1 MPLSY
6 RCGTHPYGR
15 GMMYA
20 IVTQDTISCM
30 CVCVCV
36 CEREREREREREMI
50 MASQGA
56 IGLNIFKIANFHLKQ
71 PII

>member
-6 RCGTHPYGR
+6 RCGTRPYGR

-20 IVTQDTISCM
+20 IVTQDTISCI

-36 CEREREREREREMI
+36 REREREMI

>member
-1 MPLSY
+1 MQLLHKIPY
-6 RCGTHPYGR
+6 R
-15 GMMYA
+15 A
-20 IVTQDTISCM
+20 S
-30 CVCVCV
+30 VCVCV
-36 CEREREREREREMI
+36 CEREREMI